1 MDPISLTGD
10 SFVLLVDDNPE
21 TLNLFALAL
30 GLEGIEVRTA
40 NSVKRAL
47 EVLYDGSRRPA
58 LIITDLLMPQTTG
71 WDFLKHLRAEPSL
84 KSVPIIVITGV
95 EPGESEQLADTVL
108 QKPIDPL
115 QLAEMVRARLR
126 PVPGPTEQP

>member
-1 MDPISLTGD
+1 MARAG
-10 SFVLLVDDNPE
+10 LL
-21 TLNLFALAL
+21 
-30 GLEGIEVRTA
+30 
-40 NSVKRAL
+40 
-47 EVLYDGSRRPA
+47 A

-126 PVPGPTEQP
+126 PVPGPTEQL